1 MMVRAGTGWQTT
13 LADLSLILFLITAA
27 AVAPPGPEKAEG
39 GKAIG
44 GKAAAPRPAAQAVR
58 HDPSPQAEPLA
69 IYRATPSAPPL
80 AQWLAGQPHDSRQLL
95 TILAPYAPGG
105 QVAALANAQDLARQA
120 GDQGRNARIIVEPGA
135 GAVTVTLAYDQP
147 AASAKPP
154 ALARSLQGMPAQSLP

>member
-27 AVAPPGPEKAEG
+27 AVAPPGAEKAAG
-39 GKAIG
+39 S
-44 GKAAAPRPAAQAVR
+44 KAAAPRPAAQAVR

-80 AQWLAGQPHDSRQLL
+80 GQWLAGQPYDSRQLL

-105 QVAALANAQDLARQA
+105 QVAALAQAQDLAQQA
-120 GDQGRNARIIVEPGA
+120 DDQGRNARIIVEPGT
-135 GAVTVTLAYDQP
+135 GPVTVTLAYDQP
-147 AASAKPP
+147 TISASVQASAP